1 MLFGHFLV
9 EGDKYLFCKQR
20 QLMSNTGVHC
30 NALAEMESEPL
41 FILGKGHL
49 IQALF
54 IIETKM
60 QFIWAAVSC

>member
-1 MLFGHFLV
+1 
-9 EGDKYLFCKQR
+9 
-20 QLMSNTGVHC
+20 MSITGVHC

-41 FILGKGHL
+41 FVLGKGHL

-60 QFIWAAVSC
+60 QFFWAAVSYHADLFSLRCVVLMSLR